1 MKGFELNKGERF
13 SHLLKSFT
21 IGDIGMIDKFFSFAV
36 YTDRKINPQEY
47 DAFIKILAEFFKTNG
62 IEDTEKF
69 KYIVEQVALN
79 LENYAKNFQ
88 NYIEDKN
95 LVLKFISD
103 NKRDDIARAIYSIYV
118 GDGELSK
125 EESDVVQYF
134 VDNLNIQ
141 FEE

>member
-1 MKGFELNKGERF
+1 MNKGERF